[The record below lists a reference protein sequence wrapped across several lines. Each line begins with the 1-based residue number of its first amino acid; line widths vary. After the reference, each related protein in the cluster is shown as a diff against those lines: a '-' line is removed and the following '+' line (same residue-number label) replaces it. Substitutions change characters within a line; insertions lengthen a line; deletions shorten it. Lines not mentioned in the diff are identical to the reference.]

1 MLWPREHFRVAFKQV
16 VSDAIDTHGASVLL
30 LVALDVDSIAA
41 VSILTSLLQSEMV
54 AYSMVPVAGYKQ
66 MANMVFSTEIRS
78 IFLINCGAMID
89 VYSTLKITDQ
99 KVYVIDSHRPLHLA
113 NVYDRHG
120 TVVLFDDEGQ
130 AEGDFPDDGSDIAAI
145 EQEEEDDDDAD
156 REIDSDDDDSEAEA
170 DLTDTATARG
180 KRKRTESNGSLT
192 SDDGGDDGEG
202 ADDGNDVDEPGD
214 STNDPDRDDE
224 GGHAVNMDEPRSEDE
239 GSVDNEAQDGEP
251 EVEQVPPAAF
261 PDKHLPSKRKRRLDI
276 LQYYRG
282 SFHGAPAATLVYELA
297 SQLNMATQEKVWY
310 AIVGLT
316 KQFVAQQIDADN
328 YNMLVQKFQDEVLA
342 LPANGGSNDI
352 VTDVDGTILPTVQN
366 GAIAFEEE
374 YRFMLYR
381 HWSLYESM
389 YYSNYVAAKLKTW
402 QAAGKDELEVFLA
415 RMGLSLKE
423 CQQRFTFMSREL
435 KQTLRDKCR
444 DIAPE
449 FGLDELFYGSF
460 RRQFEFKYQWCAADV
475 FHGLSALLDAPL
487 HVAQKALA
495 DHVPDALQ
503 GIYDEPTET
512 SGDGAPSAPSLPYW
526 QHSFHLAMDALPCS
540 STRSCVLMER
550 GMHMAMQL
558 QQAIV
563 HLGISI
569 LDRKLLVRVKH
580 FRYVCLRLSEE
591 EELLFSHPST
601 LSKLALFLVDVHRE
615 QGKWIGKHAAPFVLV
630 AHVKARNVY
639 LVVGVTCPERA
650 GDIHR
655 NTLGTAFALAA
666 AETGAL
672 STYDGFETT
681 VMELRMDDI
690 HVFIEQLHNVMDA

>member
-170 DLTDTATARG
+170 DLTDTATTRG

-402 QAAGKDELEVFLA
+402 QAA
-415 RMGLSLKE
+415 
-423 CQQRFTFMSREL
+423 
-435 KQTLRDKCR
+435 
-444 DIAPE
+444 
-449 FGLDELFYGSF
+449 
-460 RRQFEFKYQWCAADV
+460 EFKYQWCAADV

-512 SGDGAPSAPSLPYW
+512 SGDGAPSAPSSLPYW
-526 QHSFHLAMDALPCS
+526 QHSFHLAMDALPWYVMTSACTVEGRSFLLTFAIHVLTLSSS

-563 HLGISI
+563 HLGMSI